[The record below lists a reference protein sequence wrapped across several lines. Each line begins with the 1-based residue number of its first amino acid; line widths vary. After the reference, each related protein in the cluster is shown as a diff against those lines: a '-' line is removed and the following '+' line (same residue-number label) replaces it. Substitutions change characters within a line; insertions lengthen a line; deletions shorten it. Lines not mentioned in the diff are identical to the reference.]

1 MDYSAFVQ
9 NVSIVLPRDE
19 PTDKALFDS
28 AKTSY
33 QACMDESSVNAQGL
47 TPLRNVVEQVT
58 NKFPA
63 EKPGCTTDKTG
74 NQSISDLL
82 FFMQELDI
90 TAFTGIEILPDPL
103 DPDRMAFAI
112 RPLIDPPDSPGIKK
126 RDNTKTG
133 PLRPAAE
140 TAKMLKELMPGNVSD
155 EEARRL
161 GPAVNDL
168 TKALSDLIPP
178 EDLKE
183 DFQGAT
189 SMTLEAVAAL
199 SPLFGHDK
207 VLKRFVPDVAAIGN
221 VTVFF
226 PDAIRRMSDLV
237 SNTPRKV
244 IQAFLVS
251 QVDGALGKYVSD
263 PSVRAPRKR
272 QTGPYSSSMAP
283 GMTYALDRPFLI
295 AASVDKSTALVEGM
309 MASIQ
314 EQFVQN
320 LANNPWMSAGAK
332 EQAENKTGRITSVM
346 GTSQSSPNQNDVEDI
361 AAYYAGLHMTSDYFA
376 NILSFRR
383 WLTKLQFSRPG
394 KPTDRRTLADEPSTQ
409 VSARYDRGGN
419 QISILAGIMQSP
431 FFHRDLPAHANFGG
445 LGAVLGHEL
454 THGFDDVGRK
464 YDPSGRQAT
473 WWDDG
478 TIAGFLERA
487 RCFVQQYS
495 NFTAPTPEGEKPV
508 DGDLTLGENI
518 ADAGGLRLAFDAWR
532 RQRNASEPKI
542 SGLER
547 FTAEQMFYISFAVH
561 FCDNPSPETV
571 ASLLVKDVHA
581 PEFARIMGT
590 TANSRGF
597 REAFDCPVK
606 EPTCE
611 LF

>member
-1 MDYSAFVQ
+1 
-9 NVSIVLPRDE
+9 
-19 PTDKALFDS
+19 
-28 AKTSY
+28 
-33 QACMDESSVNAQGL
+33 
-47 TPLRNVVEQVT
+47 
-58 NKFPA
+58 
-63 EKPGCTTDKTG
+63 
-74 NQSISDLL
+74 
-82 FFMQELDI
+82 
-90 TAFTGIEILPDPL
+90 
-103 DPDRMAFAI
+103 
-112 RPLIDPPDSPGIKK
+112 
-126 RDNTKTG
+126 
-133 PLRPAAE
+133 
-140 TAKMLKELMPGNVSD
+140 
-155 EEARRL
+155 
-161 GPAVNDL
+161 
-168 TKALSDLIPP
+168 
-178 EDLKE
+178 
-183 DFQGAT
+183 
-189 SMTLEAVAAL
+189 
-199 SPLFGHDK
+199 
-207 VLKRFVPDVAAIGN
+207 
-221 VTVFF
+221 
-226 PDAIRRMSDLV
+226 
-237 SNTPRKV
+237 
-244 IQAFLVS
+244 
-251 QVDGALGKYVSD
+251 
-263 PSVRAPRKR
+263 
-272 QTGPYSSSMAP
+272 
-283 GMTYALDRPFLI
+283 
-295 AASVDKSTALVEGM
+295 M